1 MKAETRHP
9 LASLGEQRADLV
21 TGGVRSK
28 DVATLTL
35 HPGPLAT
42 SAVHQKEK
50 RGSQHQCA
58 LLTRGERDEP
68 QHPMALFLVLHHHPR
83 VVDEAILALHNVG
96 DGRHQESGGGRPQEK
111 EGERVVLTLHPRGA
125 GVAEVP
131 LLLLGLGD
139 EALMRVE
146 DRKVL
151 NTNERMIPL
160 L

>member
-1 MKAETRHP
+1 MRTPYQRREGRATTP
-9 LASLGEQRADLV
+9 NGTLLGDH
-21 TGGVRSK
+21 S
-28 DVATLTL
+28 
-35 HPGPLAT
+35 
-42 SAVHQKEK
+42 
-50 RGSQHQCA
+50 
-58 LLTRGERDEP
+58 LLTKSWTS
-68 QHPMALFLVLHHHPR
+68 QFLVCVQVLHHHPR

-111 EGERVVLTLHPRGA
+111 EGERVVLTLHPRGT

-139 EALMRVE
+139 EALMRDE